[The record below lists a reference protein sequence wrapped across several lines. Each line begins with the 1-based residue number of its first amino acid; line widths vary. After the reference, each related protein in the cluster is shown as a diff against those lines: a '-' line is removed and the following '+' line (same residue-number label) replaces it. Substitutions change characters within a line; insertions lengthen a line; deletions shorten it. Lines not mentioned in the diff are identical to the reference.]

1 MVGGLELGLLIW
13 EAALLPSLIHNAD
26 TWFFISD
33 STIQRLE
40 NLQNTFLRNIVAV
53 PTSAPIS
60 VLLWDSGC
68 LSMENRVL
76 KSKMLFLHHLVE
88 LDDESLAKQI
98 FTKQKEKNLIGPARE
113 LREISNQLK
122 LPNIFDQKFQ
132 ISRKQWNQK
141 VKKAIE
147 DKEKDE
153 VIKKLHKCSKLKG
166 DSILDETFGKKKYL
180 ESMSLVESREMFRIR
195 SKTTKTKMN
204 MKSNEKF
211 SRELWKCEDCHNKD
225 LVIYFREV
233 FKARDDNMKEHF
245 NS

>member
-1 MVGGLELGLLIW
+1 
-13 EAALLPSLIHNAD
+13 
-26 TWFFISD
+26 
-33 STIQRLE
+33 
-40 NLQNTFLRNIVAV
+40 
-53 PTSAPIS
+53 
-60 VLLWDSGC
+60 
-68 LSMENRVL
+68 MENRVL

-113 LREISNQLK
+113 LREILNQLK

-132 ISRKQWNQK
+132 LSRKQWNQK

-166 DSILDETFGKKKYL
+166 DNILDETFGKKKYL

-211 SRELWKCEDCHNKD
+211 SRELWKCEDCHNIDTQVHLLWCPAYAHLREGKDINKDKD

-233 FKARDDNMKEHF
+233 FKARDDNMKEHI